1 MSVKR
6 VFFLRSVELM
16 QRVPEMAGYLFRDV
30 PVCSIHILTFFL
42 IVKFISHKHTTVGHH
57 ALRSR
62 ANPSIRPTVYG
73 NLGLLEALFAS

>member
-16 QRVPEMAGYLFRDV
+16 QRVPEMAGHLFRDV
-30 PVCSIHILTFFL
+30 PVHFIHILIFL
-42 IVKFISHKHTTVGHH
+42 IVKFLSLKHTTVGHH
-57 ALRSR
+57 ALCSM

>member
-1 MSVKR
+1 MSAKSVL
-6 VFFLRSVELM
+6 FLRSMELM
-16 QRVPEMAGYLFRDV
+16 QRVPEMAGHLFRDV

-42 IVKFISHKHTTVGHH
+42 IVKFLSLKHTTVGHH
-57 ALRSR
+57 ALCSM